1 MEKLLINGIE
11 ADLYD
16 ALHNHENVE
25 FTYIKVNGEERV
37 AHGTLKS
44 AIIEENNALPKG
56 NIDNKS
62 DDVLRYFDVDKKAW
76 RSCKKDTIK
85 DDFKIIS

>member
-1 MEKLLINGIE
+1 MKTLINGID
-11 ADLYD
+11 ADLYN
-16 ALHNHENVE
+16 ALHSYENVE
-25 FTYIKVNGEERV
+25 FTYTKVNGEERI
-37 AHGTLKS
+37 AHGTLKT

-62 DDVLRYFDVDKKAW
+62 DDILRYFDVDKKAW

>member
-1 MEKLLINGIE
+1 MKKLINGID

-16 ALHNHENVE
+16 ALHKYENVE
-25 FTYIKVNGEERV
+25 FTYTKVNGEERV
-37 AHGTLKS
+37 AHGTLKTT
-44 AIIEENNALPKG
+44 IIEENDALPKG
-56 NIDNKS
+56 DNTNKS

-76 RSCKKDTIK
+76 SSCKKDTIE